1 MNNNYLLMTP
11 GPTEI
16 NQSVLD
22 AMATKG
28 TNPDLDKD
36 FFEIYKETTISYNKL
51 IGAENSTSMFL
62 AGEGILGLEA
72 ACASLIEEGDKV
84 LCIANGIYGEGFKG
98 FVEMYG
104 GQAIML
110 SSEWNSGVK
119 LSDIEKALEIHT
131 DIKLATLV
139 HCETP
144 SAVSNDIDAICRL
157 LNSKGVISIVDSV
170 SAIGGE
176 KVSFDHS
183 KIDLLLGG
191 SQKCLSSPA
200 GMTMVTVS
208 ELALESMKSRKTPI
222 KGYYLNLLIWED
234 WYEKKWFPY
243 TQPLQNIL
251 GLKKSIE
258 NTLEIDFIDNHKK
271 HAEYVR
277 EHFIDKGYELYAK
290 YDYSNTVTA
299 VKLPQNIK
307 FDHLFDLM
315 KEKHGILIGGGIG
328 DLKDKVFRIGHMGEN
343 NKKENFDK
351 VFEALNESFKELSR

>member
-1 MNNNYLLMTP
+1 MNKDYLIMTP

-36 FFEIYKETTISYNKL
+36 FFEVYKDTVTSYNKL
-51 IGAENSTSMFL
+51 IAAKKARSMFL

-84 LCIANGIYGEGFKG
+84 LCIANGVFGEGFKG

-110 SSEWNSGVK
+110 
-119 LSDIEKALEIHT
+119 LSDWDIGINISNIEKALEIHKG
-131 DIKLATLV
+131 IKLATLI

-144 SAVSNDIDAICRL
+144 SAITNDIDLICRY
-157 LNSKGVISIVDSV
+157 LNSKGILSIVDSV

-176 KVSFDHS
+176 KVTFDDS
-183 KIDLLLGG
+183 KIDVLLGG

-200 GMTMVTVS
+200 GMTMVTLS
-208 ELALESMKSRKTPI
+208 QRSINHMKNRSTPI
-222 KGYYLNLLIWED
+222 RGYYLNLMIWED
-234 WYEKKWFPY
+234 WYDKKWFPY

-251 GLKKSIE
+251 GLKQSIE
-258 NTLEIDFIDNHKK
+258 NTLKIDFASEHKK
-271 HAEYVR
+271 YGEYVR
-277 EHFIDKGYELYAK
+277 EHFLSNGYELYAK
-290 YDYSNTVTA
+290 SDYSNTVTA
-299 VKLPQNIK
+299 VKLPPNVK
-307 FDHLFDLM
+307 FDNLFDIM

-328 DLKDKVFRIGHMGEN
+328 QLKDKVFRIGHMGEN
-343 NKKENFDK
+343 NKRENFDRT
-351 VFEALNESFKELSR
+351 FEALSKSFKELIQ

>member
-1 MNNNYLLMTP
+1 MNKDYLLMTP

-36 FFEIYKETTISYNKL
+36 FFELYNNTITSYNKL
-51 IGAENSTSMFL
+51 IGAKEATSMFL

-84 LCIANGIYGEGFKG
+84 LCIANGVFGEGFKG
-98 FVEMYG
+98 FIEMYG
-104 GQAIML
+104 GEAIML
-110 SSEWNSGVK
+110 SSDWNEGVK

-131 DIKLATLV
+131 DIKLATLI

-144 SAVSNDIDAICRL
+144 SAITNDIDTVCRY
-157 LNSKGVISIVDSV
+157 LNSKGIISIVDSV

-176 KVSFDHS
+176 KVTFDDS
-183 KIDLLLGG
+183 KVDVLLGG

-200 GMTMVTVS
+200 GMTMVTIS
-208 ELALESMKSRKTPI
+208 ERALRSMKNRKSPI
-222 KGYYLNLLIWED
+222 RGYYLNLMIWED

-258 NTLEIDFIDNHKK
+258 NTLKIDFVNTHKK
-271 HAEYVR
+271 YADYVR
-277 EHFIDKGYELYAK
+277 EYFISNGYELYAK
-290 YDYSNTVTA
+290 SDYSNTVTA
-299 VKLPQNIK
+299 VKLPLKVK
-307 FDHLFDLM
+307 FDDLFDIM
-315 KEKHGILIGGGIG
+315 KNKHGILIGGGIG
-328 DLKDKVFRIGHMGEN
+328 ELKDKVFRIGHMGEN
-343 NKKENFDK
+343 NKKENFDRT
-351 VFEALNESFKELSR
+351 FDALSQTFVELT